1 MMKYI
6 ALLAAALLIG
16 ADQLIKY
23 WAMESLSQVGTM
35 PVFGDVF
42 QLTYV
47 ENRGAAF
54 GILQGQKWILVGVT
68 SLVIIAAIV
77 FLLVK
82 NLKSNTLIWAIA
94 LIISGGIGNLID
106 RIGRG
111 YVVDYLYF
119 KLIDFYVF
127 NLADACVCI
136 GVGLVIIYLIFIEPR
151 QQKRAASEQPKAA
164 DGGLSEQK

>member
-1 MMKYI
+1 MKYI

-68 SLVIIAAIV
+68 SLVIIGAII
-77 FLLVK
+77 FLLIK

-127 NLADACVCI
+127 NLADACVCV
-136 GVGLVIIYLIFIEPR
+136 GVGLVILYLIFIEPKL
-151 QQKRAASEQPKAA
+151 QKQKAQAEIA